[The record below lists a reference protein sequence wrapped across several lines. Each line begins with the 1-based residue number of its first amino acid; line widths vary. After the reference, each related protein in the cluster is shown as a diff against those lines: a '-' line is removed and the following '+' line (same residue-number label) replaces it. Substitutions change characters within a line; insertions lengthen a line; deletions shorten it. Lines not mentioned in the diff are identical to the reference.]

1 MGKNYYEILG
11 LTKSASEEDIRKAY
25 RKMALKFHPD
35 KNKEADAEEKFKAIA
50 EAYEVLSDKQKR
62 DAFDSFGDK
71 GVRNGAG
78 HFKRAN
84 ADPFDLFKTFFHG
97 SDPFNS
103 LFGDSFGSSFHQHHH
118 AHHLHHR
125 PPSSLF
131 NAHPI
136 FRSRVFGSTIF
147 NDLPS
152 RNSSTT
158 TSTCTSKGGDPII
171 IKKTVVGGDGII
183 RTEMR
188 FRSTSENEV
197 TKDHGEETFRR
208 QQSEPVESKEKVH
221 TTETKPSEEA
231 VKQSIPHHKN
241 VEGESRKI
249 ININIPIQRNSQDFS
264 QSNTPHT
271 LRKNSASV
279 TVEISEK
286 KSSRENVIN
295 QEDNKESNE
304 KQNVKIDQ
312 NVTIKGS
319 ATENCPQTKVEDFLS
334 KECEN
339 GSEEEREQQ
348 DDAETISEEHMND
361 KMDSIILIE
370 NLKANEKAD
379 LVKNTSKNESTLQQQ
394 QSEPEGNGQQVDL
407 KGTVSAEA
415 IKQGI
420 SQNIDADGNL
430 NKSSIPNIHNHS
442 ESKSSSQ
449 SSETKSFPPTAS
461 KNNIKQDTFNRP
473 DRVASEGTNQEK
485 NEESVGNESCD
496 LIISEYVNRE
506 SRTNESSSKEEDTIT
521 DVSENDSEV
530 IANTTPITSEIKQDD
545 MEDSINKMDSETFVQ
560 KLKTNDS
567 LLPKTQ
573 SGGNIEPVNVP
584 SWREYFG
591 IGIK

>member
-78 HFKRAN
+78 HFKRAS

-125 PPSSLF
+125 PPTSLF

-171 IKKTVVGGDGII
+171 IKKTVVSGDGII

-197 TKDHGEETFRR
+197 SKDHGEETFRR
-208 QQSEPVESKEKVH
+208 QKSEPVASKEKVDN
-221 TTETKPSEEA
+221 TEAKPPEEA

-241 VEGESRKI
+241 AEGESRKT

-264 QSNTPHT
+264 QSNTLHSS
-271 LRKNSASV
+271 RKKSASV
-279 TVEISEK
+279 SVEISEK
-286 KSSRENVIN
+286 KSGKENVNN
-295 QEDNKESNE
+295 QEDNKKINE
-304 KQNVKIDQ
+304 KYNVKIDQ
-312 NVTIKGS
+312 NITSIGS
-319 ATENCPQTKVEDFLS
+319 TTENPQIKVEDCLS
-334 KECEN
+334 QECEKD
-339 GSEEEREQQ
+339 SEKEREEQ
-348 DDAETISEEHMND
+348 DNAETISEEHIND
-361 KMDSIILIE
+361 NRDSIMLIE
-370 NLKANEKAD
+370 NLKTNKQAD
-379 LVKNTSKNESTLQQQ
+379 HVRKEEPVKNTGKNENILQKQ
-394 QSEPEGNGQQVDL
+394 QSELEGNGQQVDT
-407 KGTVSAEA
+407 KGTYSAEA
-415 IKQGI
+415 LKQGI
-420 SQNIDADGNL
+420 SQNIDADGKL
-430 NKSSIPNIHNHS
+430 SESSNPNIHNHS

-449 SSETKSFPPTAS
+449 SSETKSFPPSAR
-461 KNNIKQDTFNRP
+461 KNDIKQVG
-473 DRVASEGTNQEK
+473 VASEGTNQEK
-485 NEESVGNESCD
+485 NEESVDNESCD
-496 LIISEYVNRE
+496 LIIAEYVNRE
-506 SRTNESSSKEEDTIT
+506 SKTNESSSKEEDIIN
-521 DVSENDSEV
+521 DVSENDSIV
-530 IANTTPITSEIKQDD
+530 IANTTPITSELKQDD
-545 MEDSINKMDSETFVQ
+545 KEDSINKMDSETFVQ

-573 SGGNIEPVNVP
+573 SGGKTETVNVP